1 MKLAFFA
8 TISIKFRQYICICFL
23 LSTIWQEICHHFPKK
38 KKKRCVWCIEV
49 GFFFYHLIV
58 ITHLLSWVLPRP
70 ENDYA
75 GFFSLACRDQP
86 KPHFPH
92 LDIKLITLFDFFKG
106 LLLKLCLCVQ
116 LVIKI
121 MMAANGIGYA
131 NIQPCSKD

>member
-1 MKLAFFA
+1 M
-8 TISIKFRQYICICFL
+8 IKFRQYIIHMYLFF
-23 LSTIWQEICHHFPKK
+23 SSQQFGRKFVIIFQKK
-38 KKKRCVWCIEV
+38 KETKKGVCGVLKLD
-49 GFFFYHLIV
+49 FFFYHLIV